1 MTKIWCNRRDCVWC
15 DPDEGICLET
25 LVRMTEDGCQSYDTI
40 FERPEYQE
48 VFWIAVGGKGKAM
61 FRVERMGKKIE
72 YRGRVFYTIEQTDER
87 ESFIVTDGITGA
99 EVGTFAHL
107 KKRWD
112 AFLAAAS
119 RYPDVMSYPQAEIVN
134 GKVIPVV
141 GADEPE
147 EEEKPVV
154 SSAEFTGIL
163 DSLKKLYG
171 GGGDADRTD

>member
-61 FRVERMGKKIE
+61 FRVERMGKRIE
-72 YRGRVFYTIEQTDER
+72 YRGRVFYTVEQTDER

-99 EVGTFAHL
+99 EVGTFGWV
-107 KKRWD
+107 KKHWD

-119 RYPDVMSYPQAEIVN
+119 RYPDVMSYPPAEIVD
-134 GKVIPVV
+134 GKCIPVT
-141 GADEPE
+141 DEPE
-147 EEEKPVV
+147 EEKTLVL
-154 SSAEFTGIL
+154 SSREFTGLL

-171 GGGDADRTD
+171 GGGHGME

>member
-1 MTKIWCNRRDCVWC
+1 MTKILCRRHDCVWC
-15 DPDEGICLET
+15 DPDEHVCLNT
-25 LVRMTEDGCQSYDTI
+25 LIAINENGCEDYDTI

-48 VFWIAVGGKGKAM
+48 TFWIAVGSKDAM

-72 YRGRVFYTIEQTDER
+72 YRGRVFYTTEQVNER

-99 EVGTFAHL
+99 EVGTFARV

-119 RYPDVMSYPQAEIVN
+119 RYPDVMSYPQAEIVD
-134 GKVIPVV
+134 GKCIPVT
-141 GADEPE
+141 DEPE
-147 EEEKPVV
+147 EEKTLVV

-171 GGGDADRTD
+171 GVT

>member
-1 MTKIWCNRRDCVWC
+1 MTKICCSRRDCVWC

-48 VFWIAVGGKGKAM
+48 VFWIAVGSKGAM
-61 FRVERMGKKIE
+61 FRVERMGKRIE

-87 ESFIVTDGITGA
+87 ESFIVTDAITGA
-99 EVGTFAHL
+99 EVGTFAHV

-119 RYPDVMSYPQAEIVN
+119 WYPDVMSYPPAEIVD
-134 GKVIPVV
+134 GKCIPVT
-141 GADEPE
+141 DEPE

-171 GGGDADRTD
+171 GGGHGME

>member
-48 VFWIAVGGKGKAM
+48 VFWIAVRTKDAM
-61 FRVERMGKKIE
+61 FRVERIGKKIE

-99 EVGTFAHL
+99 EVGTFGRV
-107 KKRWD
+107 KKHWD

-119 RYPDVMSYPQAEIVN
+119 RYPDVMSYPQAEIVD
-134 GKVIPVV
+134 GKCIPVT
-141 GADEPE
+141 DEPE

-171 GGGDADRTD
+171 GGGHGME